1 MGKILN
7 EILKLKTCLF
17 KTTEHWIFNNQGLKE
32 RRKKLLLNRLNIGFQ
47 STPSSKPLRPS
58 MILKIFPYAESDA
71 VLSESRSNLGEGII
85 KTPFVLAWSLI
96 INSSK
101 WKEVT
106 FIFIKNMIYLYI
118 LFTYTKKG
126 RRNRIISSTVTNNKT
141 K

>member
-7 EILKLKTCLF
+7 EILKLKTYLF

-58 MILKIFPYAESDA
+58 MIIKIFPYAESDA

-126 RRNRIISSTVTNNKT
+126 RRNGTISSTVTNNKT